1 MRKSMH
7 NLPLPPIWNV
17 VLFGITIFTL
27 FFAFIPAQAFA
38 TVTFGTFGALGV
50 IILYTFFC
58 LSNLTAPWVVKKL
71 GVSISMALGGLGYV
85 PFVLAISTESKILF
99 IIGSVTC
106 GAGAALLWVGIGTS
120 VTYMSSA
127 ATRGRRFGV
136 FSFVNR
142 LNFVGSLTVGVLFST
157 GSTREQ
163 VFLYLTIVLIVA
175 CFLIGLFGY
184 LVLTPLEKKCL
195 AAAKLQQEEQEEQ
208 EEHEEAI
215 TTSSNAI
222 NINQMNDDDNRTDF
236 SSILRI
242 FTDKKFVPFLITNFL
257 VCGFVKGWVFA
268 VMTTFA
274 PDLSSVGYMM
284 SLYGC
289 FVVIR

>member
-1 MRKSMH
+1 
-7 NLPLPPIWNV
+7 
-17 VLFGITIFTL
+17 
-27 FFAFIPAQAFA
+27 
-38 TVTFGTFGALGV
+38 
-50 IILYTFFC
+50 
-58 LSNLTAPWVVKKL
+58 
-71 GVSISMALGGLGYV
+71 MA
-85 PFVLAISTESKILF
+85 
-99 IIGSVTC
+99 
-106 GAGAALLWVGIGTS
+106 
-120 VTYMSSA
+120 
-127 ATRGRRFGV
+127 
-136 FSFVNR
+136 
-142 LNFVGSLTVGVLFST
+142 VGVLFST

-163 VFLYLTIVLIVA
+163 VFLYLTVVLSVA

-195 AAAKLQQEEQEEQ
+195 AAAKLQQEEQ

-289 FVVIR
+289 FVVPRIVSTVNCSMRCF